1 MNIYYKLRIHI
12 SIKNDLIPASVVKKL
27 LCWQNQVHFVGF
39 GMDRLQRHDSREI
52 WFNQKT

>member
-1 MNIYYKLRIHI
+1 MKIYYKLRIHI
-12 SIKNDLIPASVVKKL
+12 SIKNDLIPASVVEKL

-39 GMDRLQRHDSREI
+39 GMQCHDSREI